1 MILPVTLAKSMC
13 LFSGHL
19 ASPTSQPVRPAGC
32 SQPVLPALVR
42 EVGYQGLCD
51 GIDDANVPL
60 RDSPPPD
67 GRAEEQVALCRRP
80 ETGIA
85 RALPKILVSDPVVF
99 PPQRDPRGVDQV
111 QPQGTPQCKGRGGG
125 HDDDDDEEEEDGNVR
140 GFARLRVLPFFRS
153 SDLLLVVVGRSF
165 FRRSLPRTLGVML
178 TMLTIP

>member
-85 RALPKILVSDPVVF
+85 RALGGMIPEILVSDPVVF

-111 QPQGTPQCKGRGGG
+111 QPQGTPQRKGRGGG
-125 HDDDDDEEEEDGNVR
+125 HDDDDDDEEDGNVR
-140 GFARLRVLPFFRS
+140 GFARLRVLPFSVLPIFYS
-153 SDLLLVVVGRSF
+153 SSSVVPSSVGPCRE
-165 FRRSLPRTLGVML
+165 LWA
-178 TMLTIP
+178 